1 MVSED
6 ERAAAELSRINAE
19 TRKLAAEAEKLEAEE
34 QRLLRSIVRDAWT
47 CTGHFRGGSGGATIR
62 QQGGLAVG
70 GSMLQRHRT
79 LSSGRK
85 VDRDW
90 WYAVKYG
97 MMIFAALAAAY
108 VVHITL
114 L

>member
-1 MVSED
+1 M
-6 ERAAAELSRINAE
+6 
-19 TRKLAAEAEKLEAEE
+19 LE
-34 QRLLRSIVRDAWT
+34 
-47 CTGHFRGGSGGATIR
+47 
-62 QQGGLAVG
+62 
-70 GSMLQRHRT
+70 RHRT